1 MPLNVMLWNV
11 CGLNSPI
18 KQTKCLEFLK
28 RKNILITL
36 IQETHLKTSDIHR
49 FQSRC
54 YKCVA
59 ILFDRKLGVTIDK
72 CGKDREGRF
81 SYVAVTVHNVKIC
94 FASIYCPNI
103 PDPNF
108 FNATSATLLDMPE
121 YLMVVGGDFNQVC
134 NITLDRSANISS
146 GLDAPS
152 GINTFITELN
162 IIDAWHLRYPL
173 MKNDTFFSCRHKT
186 PQLNQLTTSISA
198 LDFLAKTGIP
208 SSFEI

>member
-11 CGLNSPI
+11 RSLNSPI
-18 KQTKCLEFLK
+18 KRTKCFEFLK
-28 RKNILITL
+28 RKNISITV

-54 YKCVA
+54 YK
-59 ILFDRKLGVTIDK
+59 F
-72 CGKDREGRF
+72 
-81 SYVAVTVHNVKIC
+81 HNVKIC

-121 YLMVVGGDFNQVC
+121 YLMVVGGDVNQVC

-162 IIDAWHLRYPL
+162 IID
-173 MKNDTFFSCRHKT
+173 TFSRIDYIFVS
-186 PQLNQLTTSISA
+186 PQLNQLTTSVDILPIIISDHA
-198 LDFLAKTGIP
+198 PVLYTVELTRNPAKRAHRWHFNTTLLQN
-208 SSFEI
+208 